1 MSSLIPG
8 VGCLTL
14 AWLCSYVQA
23 ADAPSFDVASIKPA
37 SSTATGTACSGGPG
51 TTDPGTWRCSSA
63 PLAFLI
69 SHAYGFQPPQFAF
82 VDSCCRARFDII
94 AKMPAGTTKRQFR
107 QMLQD
112 LLAERFKLSF
122 HHEQKEMAI
131 FELTVGEQNTKM
143 KHSAPDALPAEED
156 PPWVIPE
163 FSLGQDGCPVFPPG
177 RGGLM
182 GGGNGCYRW
191 TGFNLSMVEIAKTLS
206 FHLGRPVVDATGL
219 KEKYDVDMT
228 WSIDVTRFMEGLER
242 AGLLDQTGEAAD
254 YGPRGPTLIHAVR
267 DQLGLKLNSKKGL
280 GDVVVVDHVEK
291 VPTEN

>member
-1 MSSLIPG
+1 MPSVRDLRDRIRSMKNTQQITKAMKQ
-8 VGCLTL
+8 V
-14 AWLCSYVQA
+14 AA
-23 ADAPSFDVASIKPA
+23 AKIRRADALRKQSRPYADA
-37 SSTATGTACSGGPG
+37 
-51 TTDPGTWRCSSA
+51 
-63 PLAFLI
+63 LA
-69 SHAYGFQPPQFAF
+69 
-82 VDSCCRARFDII
+82 
-94 AKMPAGTTKRQFR
+94 

-228 WSIDVTRFMEGLER
+228 WSIDVTRFMEGLEG